1 MTYKTIVII
10 IQVDISVKYILAMVT
25 ISFLD
30 SKGVPIMDINYN
42 HYRIFYYVA
51 KYGNLTQA
59 ATALVNSQSNITRT
73 IKLMENE
80 LGCTLFVR
88 SNRGVT
94 LTAEGEKL
102 FAHVRIAVEHIQA
115 GEEELSSEKSTL
127 GGTLSIGTSNVA
139 LRCFLL
145 PVLKE
150 FRLHNPRVH
159 LRVSNH
165 STPQAVAAL
174 KSGSVDLALVTTP
187 VDEHKSL
194 KFHNVKRVEYVA
206 VCGTAFAQLAD
217 RTIRL
222 AELAEYPLISLG
234 AHTKT
239 REVHERWFEEHGLGF
254 TPEIEAYTSDQI
266 LPFVKSNL
274 GIGLVPSEIFEDEN
288 SEQLIPLQLQESIPA
303 RHICFLKRRDQTLSL
318 AAKELERMILQ
329 ASNG

>member
-1 MTYKTIVII
+1 
-10 IQVDISVKYILAMVT
+10 
-25 ISFLD
+25 
-30 SKGVPIMDINYN
+30 MDINYN

-59 ATALVNSQSNITRT
+59 AAALVNSQSNITRT
-73 IKLMENE
+73 IKMMENE

-88 SNRGVT
+88 SNRGVK
-94 LTAEGEKL
+94 LTPEGETL

-115 GEEELSSEKSTL
+115 GEEALSSQKSAL
-127 GGTLSIGTSNVA
+127 GGTISIGTSNVA

-174 KSGSVDLALVTTP
+174 KSGAVDLALVTTP
-187 VDEHKSL
+187 VDEQRSL
-194 KFHNVKRVEYVA
+194 KITNVKRVEHVA
-206 VCGTAFAQLAD
+206 VCGTAFAELAD
-217 RTIRL
+217 RPITL
-222 AELAEYPLISLG
+222 AELTAYPLVSLG

-239 REVHERWFEEHGLGF
+239 REVHEQWFAAHGLTF

-266 LPFVKSNL
+266 LPFVKNNL
-274 GIGLVPSEIFEDEN
+274 GIGLVPAEVLEDEN
-288 SEQLIPLQLQESIPA
+288 SAQLMKLQLQEAVPE
-303 RHICFLKRRDQTLSL
+303 RHICFMKRRDQTLSL
-318 AAKELERMILQ
+318 AAKELERMILA
-329 ASNG
+329 ASEG

>member
-1 MTYKTIVII
+1 
-10 IQVDISVKYILAMVT
+10 
-25 ISFLD
+25 
-30 SKGVPIMDINYN
+30 MDINYN

-88 SNRGVT
+88 SNRGVK
-94 LTAEGEKL
+94 LTPEGEKL

-127 GGTLSIGTSNVA
+127 GGTISIGTSNVA

-165 STPQAVAAL
+165 STPQAIAAL
-174 KSGSVDLALVTTP
+174 KNGSVDLALVTTP
-187 VDEHKSL
+187 VGEQKSL
-194 KFHNVKRVEYVA
+194 KITNVKRVKHVA
-206 VCGTAFAQLAD
+206 VCGAAFAELAD
-217 RTIRL
+217 RPITL
-222 AELAEYPLISLG
+222 SELSQYPLVSLG

-239 REVHERWFEEHGLGF
+239 REVHERWFADHGLPF
-254 TPEIEAYTSDQI
+254 SPEIEASTSDQI
-266 LPFVKSNL
+266 LPFVKNNL
-274 GIGLVPSEIFEDEN
+274 GIGFVPAEVLEDEN
-288 SEQLIPLQLQESIPA
+288 SAQLITLQLQESIPE
-303 RHICFLKRRDQTLSL
+303 RHICFMKRRDQTLSL

-329 ASNG
+329 ATEG

>member
-1 MTYKTIVII
+1 
-10 IQVDISVKYILAMVT
+10 
-25 ISFLD
+25 
-30 SKGVPIMDINYN
+30 MDINYN

-59 ATALVNSQSNITRT
+59 ASALVNSQSNITRT

-88 SNRGVT
+88 SNRGVR

-102 FAHVRIAVEHIQA
+102 FAHIRIAVEHIQA

-127 GGTLSIGTSNVA
+127 GGTISIGTSNIA

-150 FRLHNPRVH
+150 FRLRNPHVH

-165 STPQAVAAL
+165 STPQAIAAL

-187 VDEHKSL
+187 VDEQKSL
-194 KFHNVKRVEYVA
+194 KIQNVKRVEHIA

-217 RTIRL
+217 RPLTL
-222 AELAEYPLISLG
+222 AELSEYPLISLG

-239 REVHERWFEEHGLGF
+239 REVHERWFAEHGLPF
-254 TPEIEAYTSDQI
+254 APEIEASTSDQI
-266 LPFVKSNL
+266 LPFVKNNL
-274 GIGLVPSEIFEDEN
+274 GIGLVPTEIFEDEY
-288 SEQLIPLQLQESIPA
+288 SEQLIRLQLQEAIPE
-303 RHICFLKRRDQTLSL
+303 RHICFLKHRDRTLSL

-329 ASNG
+329 ATE